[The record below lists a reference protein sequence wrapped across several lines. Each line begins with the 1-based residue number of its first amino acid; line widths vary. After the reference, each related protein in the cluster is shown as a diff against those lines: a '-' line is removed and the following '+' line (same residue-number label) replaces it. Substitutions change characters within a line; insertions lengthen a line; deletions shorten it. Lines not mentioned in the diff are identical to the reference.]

1 MCYVPAAE
9 GSAVTLSMTI
19 NGKSVLDGIN
29 VATDGN
35 KRANIYGTL
44 LTPFRVWDGVT
55 LTAPEVDDSGNYIID
70 NAAKLAY
77 VCVNGN
83 KSGAQYV
90 ITADLDLGGNM
101 LTSSQTNF
109 SNLKIEGN
117 GHKISN
123 YSTPNIEGGTT
134 ALFPTVVGAT
144 INNLTIDNATIGY
157 NGNQNANYD
166 QYAGALLGVA
176 YGTIRVNGVKV
187 INSTVYGAN
196 KIGMVIGFSTES
208 DTFLENCCVDNC
220 FVRANGILWS
230 GHAGG
235 LIGYLSGITSTI
247 TNCHVS
253 NTEVN
258 CNSVYIL
265 QEQRASSVFIGQ
277 VHGNSGQT
285 VAIDGCSAQ
294 GTLTSSYNRNDFVGY
309 DREGLATITIDGKAI
324 EWWSGY
330 KYWGIRFY
338 DRSNYAV
345 DTTKK

>member
-1 MCYVPAAE
+1 
-9 GSAVTLSMTI
+9 
-19 NGKSVLDGIN
+19 
-29 VATDGN
+29 
-35 KRANIYGTL
+35 
-44 LTPFRVWDGVT
+44 
-55 LTAPEVDDSGNYIID
+55 
-70 NAAKLAY
+70 
-77 VCVNGN
+77 
-83 KSGAQYV
+83 
-90 ITADLDLGGNM
+90 
-101 LTSSQTNF
+101 
-109 SNLKIEGN
+109 
-117 GHKISN
+117 
-123 YSTPNIEGGTT
+123 
-134 ALFPTVVGAT
+134 
-144 INNLTIDNATIGY
+144 
-157 NGNQNANYD
+157 
-166 QYAGALLGVA
+166 
-176 YGTIRVNGVKV
+176 
-187 INSTVYGAN
+187 
-196 KIGMVIGFSTES
+196 MVIGFSTES